1 MMKQVSAKKP
11 IDFLMYI
18 GDEAEHEPAFEYLN

>member
-1 MMKQVSAKKP
+1 MMKHVSQKAP

-18 GDEAEHEPAFEYLN
+18 GDEVENEPAFEYLN